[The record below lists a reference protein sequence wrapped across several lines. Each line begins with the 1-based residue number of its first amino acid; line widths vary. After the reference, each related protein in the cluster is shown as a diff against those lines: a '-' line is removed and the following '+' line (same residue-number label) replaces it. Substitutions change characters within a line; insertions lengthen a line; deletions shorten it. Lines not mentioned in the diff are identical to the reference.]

1 MEEFLAQ
8 KKAWAT
14 AAGYGANSHEY
25 AEMATDT
32 AASPRVL
39 SFSSGKGGVGKTSIV
54 VNLAIAMAKLGQKV
68 MILDAD
74 LGLANIDVILG
85 LTPEYTID
93 QVFSGR
99 IGLKDVLIEGP
110 SGILILP
117 AGSGTT
123 ELVNL
128 GESEKLFLLNEIE
141 ELGNDIDLMLIDNA
155 AGISENVMYFNLA
168 AQQRVVVVTPEPTS
182 ITDAY
187 ALIKVMVNKYRANS
201 FSILINMAKDNA
213 NALKVFRQLTS
224 VTDRFLGT
232 LAIDYLGFI
241 PRDDTI
247 SMAVCR
253 QKAVLE
259 AYPDSPA
266 SKGIIDL
273 AKHLLI
279 SKWEGPADGNI
290 KFFWRHLL
298 RV

>member
-8 KKAWAT
+8 KKAG
-14 AAGYGANSHEY
+14 AAVGYGANSH
-25 AEMATDT
+25 ASREMAANT

-54 VNLAIAMAKLGQKV
+54 VNLAIALAKLGQKV
-68 MILDAD
+68 MVLDAD

-123 ELVNL
+123 ELINL

-241 PRDDTI
+241 PKDDTI

-259 AYPDSPA
+259 AYPDSSA
-266 SKGIIDL
+266 SKCIRYL

-279 SKWEGPADGNI
+279 SKWERPADGNI

-298 RV
+298 RI

>member
-1 MEEFLAQ
+1 MEEFLTQ
-8 KKAWAT
+8 KKT
-14 AAGYGANSHEY
+14 GVAAGHAVNGHDYRQMTNS
-25 AEMATDT
+25 T

-54 VNLAIAMAKLGQKV
+54 VNLAIALANLGQKV

-85 LTPEYTID
+85 LTPSHTID
-93 QVFSGR
+93 HVFSGQ

-110 SGILILP
+110 GGILILP

-141 ELGNDIDLMLIDNA
+141 ELGNDIDIMLIDNA
-155 AGISENVMYFNLA
+155 AGISKNVMYFNLA

-201 FSILINMAKDNA
+201 FSILINMAKDSTE
-213 NALKVFRQLTS
+213 ALKVFRQLTL
-224 VTDRFLGT
+224 VADHFLGT

-241 PRDDTI
+241 PKDDAI
-247 SMAVCR
+247 SRAVCC

-259 AYPDSPA
+259 AYPGSLA
-266 SKGIIDL
+266 SKGIINL
-273 AKHLLI
+273 AEHLLI
-279 SKWEGPADGNI
+279 SNWEGHTDGSI